1 MAGLF
6 KHIHVIINPAS
17 GKDQPIL
24 SILNDV
30 CKAHGVD
37 WDVSITKKYGDATVQ
52 AREAIARGVDLVV
65 GYGGD
70 GTQHEVANALIGTG
84 MPMGVLPGGTG
95 NGFAHELGLSNDV
108 RQAVEVIC
116 TSNHLRRLD
125 VGKVGDDYFIQR
137 LYAGIEP
144 EKQTSRQAKDK
155 YGIFAY
161 AVTLKSQVFGEAESQ
176 IRLTIDGEVLEL
188 TGFKCY
194 IVNSAKTGSRF
205 SLASQFK
212 VDDGLLD
219 TFIVSKRNW
228 LTMRAAR
235 DRMLHL
241 PTPAANYYCWHGR
254 EISIESEPSKA
265 VWMDGE
271 VYGRTPVI
279 ATVVPGALQMVAP
292 AP

>member
-6 KHIHVIINPAS
+6 KRIHVIINPAS

-24 SILNDV
+24 NILNDV
-30 CKAHGVD
+30 CKEHGVD
-37 WDVSITKKYGDATVQ
+37 WDISITKKYGDAQQQ
-52 AREAIARGVDLVV
+52 ARDAIGRGVDLVV

-70 GTQHEVANALIGTG
+70 GTQHEVANAVIGTG
-84 MPMGVLPGGTG
+84 MTMGVLPGGTG

-108 RQAVEVIC
+108 RAAVEVLC
-116 TSNHLRRLD
+116 TSNKLRKID

-144 EKQTSRQAKDK
+144 EKQTSRQDKDK

-161 AVTLKSQVFGEAESQ
+161 TVTLKSQVFGEAESAF
-176 IRLTIDGEVLEL
+176 RLRIDDEVLDL

-205 SLASQFK
+205 SLAGQFK

-219 TFIVSKRNW
+219 VFVVSKRNW
-228 LTMRAAR
+228 LTLRAAR

-254 EISIESEPSKA
+254 EITIEAEPDKA

-271 VYGRTPVI
+271 VYGRTPVT
-279 ATVVPGALQMVAP
+279 ATVVPSALQVVVP
-292 AP
+292 

>member
-1 MAGLF
+1 MTGLF
-6 KHIHVIINPAS
+6 KRIHVIINPAS

-24 SILNDV
+24 NILNDV

-37 WDVSITKKYGDATVQ
+37 WDISITKKYGDAQQQ

-70 GTQHEVANALIGTG
+70 GTQHEVANAVIGTG

-108 RQAVEVIC
+108 RAAVEVIC
-116 TSNHLRRLD
+116 TSTKLRKID

-161 AVTLKSQVFGEAESQ
+161 TVTLKSQVFGEAESAF
-176 IRLTIDGEVLEL
+176 RLTVDGEVLEL
-188 TGFKCY
+188 AGFKCY

-205 SLASQFK
+205 SLAGQFR

-219 TFIVSKRNW
+219 VFIVSKRNL

-241 PTPAANYYCWHGR
+241 PTPAANFYCWHGR
-254 EISIESEPSKA
+254 EIKIEAEPDKA

-271 VYGRTPVI
+271 VYGRTPVS
-279 ATVVPGALQMVAP
+279 ATVLPGALQVVVP
-292 AP
+292 